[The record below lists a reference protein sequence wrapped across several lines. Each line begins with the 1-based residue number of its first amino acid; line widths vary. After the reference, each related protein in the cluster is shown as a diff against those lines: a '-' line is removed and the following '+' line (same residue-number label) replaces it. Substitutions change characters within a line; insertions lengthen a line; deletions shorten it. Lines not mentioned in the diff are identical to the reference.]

1 MKHQDVFRIM
11 KRVLISELLVL
22 GIFLFA
28 SNTLAQSSL
37 SSTSLLNAYRSYV
50 KEVPA
55 PLVST
60 PPSIPE
66 VVKPIPPK
74 ILPPPVQVSNADL
87 ASTLRNLL
95 KQKEFVAQLRGPEGK
110 EGPQGPQGSPGI
122 NGVSSNAT
130 PSIIYSAPPAPA
142 ANFSGASY
150 FSATNIT
157 SSLLSADTAKVAE
170 LKVSSSLNVTGSS
183 TLGAITVTSCT
194 GCSPTTS
201 LALSSAITDE
211 TGSGALVFSTSP
223 TFITPVLGVA
233 TGTSLAL
240 GGGTALTT
248 TNQTGTGNLVLAT
261 SPTLVTPV
269 LGVASA
275 TSITTSGQGALQ
287 VGPFNTGAG
296 QTGEGRFLELLANG
310 TNYTGFKSPDLLASN
325 VIYTLPSA
333 DGTSGQV
340 LTTNGAGVLSW
351 TTKTEGISQDFKG
364 LSLRTSPNA
373 DVAATTVTLDHAD
386 EIVMDTGNRVTGWD
400 DLSAVITTAGAG
412 GLDTSS
418 EAASTWYE
426 IYAIRKS
433 SDGTKNLLLHR
444 AKDYF
449 LDEQQTTQDNGAS
462 LRQASAPTR
471 TQLAQGFQTSN
482 TGYVEFVDLRISQ
495 DNGTI
500 SGRVWLTIEADSS
513 GNPSGTPLATSDKF
527 DAELVNTSSQWVRF
541 VFRTPV
547 SVTAATQYHLVLS
560 GDYTPDD
567 TVNIGWKADATGDY
581 ANGVWKSLDSGTWNT
596 ITGYDAMFK
605 IYVTQ
610 NNTSVTLPSGYDQK
624 AHVGYVYN
632 GSDSNFIKFTAQG
645 RHVWYMPDNSNG
657 PDWVALSTS
666 ATVPT
671 LTSLVAFVPPGP
683 VRFIFTA
690 QNDNATGST
699 IIGGVSSPGA
709 GTSDY
714 GGFYMIEDAANDQEI
729 SPPVQTEYQAFYM
742 RALTAGTSY
751 ILPRQYEWGSGG
763 GADLAKEY
771 LVDDESIS
779 SGDVVSL
786 TDEKL
791 YVEKASMTGKT
802 VLGIVST
809 KPGITLKDWPN
820 DISPENTRP
829 IALSGRVPVKISNEN
844 GEIKV
849 GDRLTLSKTIPGYA
863 MKQTDPGQ
871 SIGIAMEE
879 STENIDKI
887 LVFVNLSYWAPGFG
901 HSREI

>member
-1 MKHQDVFRIM
+1 M
-11 KRVLISELLVL
+11 
-22 GIFLFA
+22 
-28 SNTLAQSSL
+28 
-37 SSTSLLNAYRSYV
+37 
-50 KEVPA
+50 
-55 PLVST
+55 
-60 PPSIPE
+60 
-66 VVKPIPPK
+66 
-74 ILPPPVQVSNADL
+74 
-87 ASTLRNLL
+87 
-95 KQKEFVAQLRGPEGK
+95 
-110 EGPQGPQGSPGI
+110 
-122 NGVSSNAT
+122 
-130 PSIIYSAPPAPA
+130 
-142 ANFSGASY
+142 
-150 FSATNIT
+150 
-157 SSLLSADTAKVAE
+157 
-170 LKVSSSLNVTGSS
+170 
-183 TLGAITVTSCT
+183 
-194 GCSPTTS
+194 
-201 LALSSAITDE
+201 
-211 TGSGALVFSTSP
+211 
-223 TFITPVLGVA
+223 
-233 TGTSLAL
+233 
-240 GGGTALTT
+240 TT

-261 SPTLVTPV
+261 SPTLVTPI

-275 TSITTSGQGALQ
+275 TSLTTSGQGALQ
-287 VGPFNTGAG
+287 VGPYGSSAG
-296 QTGEGRFLELLANG
+296 NTGEGRFLELLANG
-310 TNYTGFKSPDLLASN
+310 TNYTGFKSPDLLAGN

-340 LTTNGAGVLSW
+340 LTTDGAGTLSW

-373 DVAATTVTLDHAD
+373 DVAATTVVLDHAD
-386 EIVMDTGNRVTGWD
+386 EIVMDTGNRVATWD
-400 DLSAVITTAGAG
+400 DLSAIITTAGAG
-412 GLDTSS
+412 GLDTGS

-513 GNPSGTPLATSDKF
+513 GNPSGTPLATSDKI
-527 DAELVNTSSQWVRF
+527 DAESINTSSQWVRF

-560 GDYTPDD
+560 GDYTPND

-763 GADLAKEY
+763 GADLAEEY

-779 SGDVVSL
+779 AGDVVSL

-871 SIGIAMEE
+871 SIGIAME
-879 STENIDKI
+879 SSLGKDKV
-887 LVFVNLSYWAPGFG
+887 LTFVNLSYWAPGFG
-901 HSREI
+901 SFEVNEDGTQTGNSFFDSILSFFKNAFEIVFEKGILKIANILANVIESKKIITEELQMKDAQTGEIYCVTIKNGEFDKVPGECVSAAAPQPSDEQTSEAEPQPDENITEEPETGTLTEESTPESEPEVTPEPALESEPEATTTEPQPEPDSTSSPQATSETTSEPPAEPAP

>member
-157 SSLLSADTAKVAE
+157 SGLISADTAKVAE

-183 TLGAITVTSCT
+183 TLGALTVTSCT

-261 SPTLVTPV
+261 SPTLATPI
-269 LGVASA
+269 LGVASG
-275 TSITTSGQGALQ
+275 TSLTTSGQGALQ

-310 TNYTGFKSPDLLASN
+310 TNYTGFKSPDLLAGN

-333 DGTSGQV
+333 DGTDGQV
-340 LTTNGAGVLSW
+340 LSTNGAGVLSW

-400 DLSAVITTAGAG
+400 DLSAVITGSGAG
-412 GLDTSS
+412 GLDTMPTTP

-444 AKDYF
+444 AKDWTVDQSWSTG
-449 LDEQQTTQDNGAS
+449 LDIDYNLRTVTTPHTKLS
-462 LRQASAPTR
+462 
-471 TQLAQGFQTSN
+471 QGFTSAV
-482 TGYVEFVDLRISQ
+482 TGKRPFIDIYVRKAGSPTGNVY
-495 DNGTI
+495 
-500 SGRVWLTIEADSS
+500 LTIESSS
-513 GNPSGTPLATSDKF
+513 GGMPNAVLATSDVMNVANF
-527 DAELVNTSSQWVRF
+527 STTYGFIRF

-547 SVTAATQYHLVLS
+547 SLTASTPYHIVLQGDFTASDANYFQWVADTSS
-560 GDYTPDD
+560 G
-567 TVNIGWKADATGDY
+567 Y
-581 ANGVWKSLDSGTWNT
+581 AGGAAAALDSGVWTALAA
-596 ITGYDAMFK
+596 GAADFYFK
-605 IYVTQ
+605 DYVEQ
-610 NNTSVTLPSGYDQK
+610 NNTSVTMPSGYDQK
-624 AHVGYVYN
+624 AMVGYVHN
-632 GSDSNFIKFTAQG
+632 DGSSNFYPFTQIDHRVTVLESANG
-645 RHVWYMPDNSNG
+645 NAVTATIMTLYDFSPSNMGAMSIPPGPITVSMGVRNSLANENNNVGPVPNGYAFTNNG
-657 PDWVALSTS
+657 PDPDNGVVW
-666 ATVPT
+666 
-671 LTSLVAFVPPGP
+671 
-683 VRFIFTA
+683 IFTP
-690 QNDNATGST
+690 T
-699 IIGGVSSPGA
+699 
-709 GTSDY
+709 
-714 GGFYMIEDAANDQEI
+714 ANQA
-729 SPPVQTEYQAFYM
+729 SAYFPPVHTEYQGLYL
-742 RALTAGTSY
+742 RQSGIGTAT
-751 ILPRQYEWGSGG
+751 
-763 GADLAKEY
+763 
-771 LVDDESIS
+771 
-779 SGDVVSL
+779 
-786 TDEKL
+786 
-791 YVEKASMTGKT
+791 
-802 VLGIVST
+802 
-809 KPGITLKDWPN
+809 
-820 DISPENTRP
+820 
-829 IALSGRVPVKISNEN
+829 
-844 GEIKV
+844 
-849 GDRLTLSKTIPGYA
+849 
-863 MKQTDPGQ
+863 
-871 SIGIAMEE
+871 
-879 STENIDKI
+879 
-887 LVFVNLSYWAPGFG
+887 F
-901 HSREI
+901 